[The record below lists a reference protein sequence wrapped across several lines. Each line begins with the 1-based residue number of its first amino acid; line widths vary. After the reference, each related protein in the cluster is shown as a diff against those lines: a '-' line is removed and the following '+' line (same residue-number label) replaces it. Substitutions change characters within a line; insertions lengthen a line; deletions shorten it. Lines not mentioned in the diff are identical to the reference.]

1 MDEIIEILR
10 SAGLDPCCDGDE
22 KVTLNNTRQEI
33 CQVWEEVL
41 AQNIDKMEGCEFE
54 SHFETFYDR
63 IKCGYSHFAVNE
75 GVTPDD
81 KRDYTNLFPGATLVD
96 VIPQQELFIHYPF
109 ILDDEQVKVITDSFF
124 PGEDVIIH
132 VFHNGKEVLSVDRMG
147 EKLYFFHDIRKG
159 PSKAPDMD
167 LGEWLDY

>member
-10 SAGLDPCCDGDE
+10 SAGLNPSCNG
-22 KVTLNNTRQEI
+22 KKYKLNNTRQEI
-33 CQVWEEVL
+33 CRVWEQVL
-41 AQNIDKMEGCEFE
+41 AESIEKMEGCEFE
-54 SHFETFYDR
+54 SRFQTFYDR

-124 PGEDVIIH
+124 PGEDVVIH
-132 VFHNGKEVLSVDRMG
+132 VFHNGKEVLSVDRSDG
-147 EKLYFFHDIRKG
+147 KSYFFYDRRKG

-167 LGEWLDY
+167 LGEWLDH